1 MFGVAVFSVTKL
13 QASLSLSLF
22 FFFLLEEDTIITEMK
37 MIHFQSETMGF

>member
-1 MFGVAVFSVTKL
+1 MFGVALFSVTKL
-13 QASLSLSLF
+13 KASLSLSF